1 MLLLDDSDRCSFPH
15 QLGQA
20 ESVISTVKGDSSMYF
35 IQSKRKMLAISLV
48 CVAGATQAQSTVT
61 IYGVADLGVRHASG
75 LDAANAA
82 SPGDTNSMGSGINT
96 TSRLGFRG
104 VEDLGGGLKAVFNL
118 ESGWNLDSGMPN
130 SKFFD
135 RASWVGLQ
143 GNWGTLGLG
152 RQTTV
157 LADALSGTDPLG
169 NRFAGFNPNIQI
181 AALSA
186 HRLGIEYGPSGASSG
201 SYRLDN
207 SIKYTGKFNAF
218 TVRVMHGLGEQPD
231 SSTQLNSSGVSVAY
245 EGKDYTATLAYA
257 DFNSAKNLNLKAY
270 LGGLSGKVG
279 NGKLFITYGNN
290 EAQTSTTA
298 VTENSTLG
306 LGAQYPISSQLSL
319 IAAYYKV
326 DRSRTGSEDDGFNRM
341 VAFAEYA
348 LSKRSLVYFEAD
360 RTSWKNNYQGATN
373 KPSATG
379 FSAGIKHNF

>member
-1 MLLLDDSDRCSFPH
+1 
-15 QLGQA
+15 
-20 ESVISTVKGDSSMYF
+20 
-35 IQSKRKMLAISLV
+35 MLAMSLLCAV
-48 CVAGATQAQSTVT
+48 GASQAQSSIT

-82 SPGDTNSMGSGINT
+82 SAGNTNSLGSGINT

-104 VEDLGGGLKAVFNL
+104 VEDLGGGLKALFNL

-130 SKFFD
+130 AKFFD

-143 GNWGTLGLG
+143 GGWGTLALG

-186 HRLGIEYGPSGASSG
+186 HRLGVEYGPSGASSG

-207 SIKYTGKFNAF
+207 SIKYTGKFNAL
-218 TVRVMHGLGEQPD
+218 TLRAMHGLGEQPN

-245 EGKDYTATLAYA
+245 EGQDYTATLAYA

-270 LGGLSGKVG
+270 LGGVSAKVG
-279 NGKLFITYGNN
+279 KGKLFITYGQN
-290 EAQTSTTA
+290 EAETSATA

-306 LGAQYPISSQLSL
+306 LGAQFPVTSQLNL
-319 IAAYYKV
+319 VAAYYKV
-326 DRSRTGSEDDGFNRM
+326 DRSRTGNADDGFNRM

-348 LSKRSLVYFEAD
+348 LSKRSLIYFEAD
-360 RTSWKNNYQGATN
+360 RTNWKNNYQAAAN
-373 KPSATG
+373 KPAATG
-379 FSAGIKHNF
+379 FSAGIKHTF

>member
-1 MLLLDDSDRCSFPH
+1 MH
-15 QLGQA
+15 
-20 ESVISTVKGDSSMYF
+20 F
-35 IQSKRKMLAISLV
+35 IQSKKNLFAISLV
-48 CVAGATQAQSTVT
+48 CVASAAQAQSSVT
-61 IYGVADLGVRHASG
+61 MYGVADLGVRHASG

-82 SPGDTNSMGSGINT
+82 SSGNTNSVGSGINT

-118 ESGWNLDSGMPN
+118 ESGWNLDTGMPN

-143 GNWGTLGLG
+143 GNWGSLGLG

-169 NRFAGFNPNIQI
+169 NRFAGFNPNIQV

-186 HRLGIEYGPSGASSG
+186 HRLGVEYGPSGSSSG

-207 SIKYTGKFNAF
+207 SIKYTGRFDAL
-218 TVRVMHGLGEQPD
+218 TVRAMHGLGEQAG
-231 SSTQLNSSGVSVAY
+231 SSGALSSSGLSLHYQQA
-245 EGKDYTATLAYA
+245 GYTASLAYGN
-257 DFNSAKNLNLKAY
+257 FSTAKDLDLKAY
-270 LGGLSGKVG
+270 LAGLSGNLGK
-279 NGKLFITYGNN
+279 GKLFVTYGVN
-290 EAQTSTTA
+290 EAQTSATA

-306 LGAQYPISSQLSL
+306 LGAQFPVSSQLSL
-319 IAAYYKV
+319 VAAYYKV
-326 DRSRTGSEDDGFNRM
+326 DRSRTGSADDGFNRM

-348 LSKRSLVYFEAD
+348 LSKRSLVYLEAD
-360 RTSWKNNYQGATN
+360 RTNWKNNYQGASN

-379 FSAGIKHNF
+379 FAAGIKHNF